1 MSAAFERTIRKAAFF
16 IENKSKHSEKLVIM
30 ADITA
35 AAVKQLREKT
45 GAGMMECKNAL
56 VEAEGNEEKAVNI
69 LRERGLASAKKRE
82 GRIAAEG
89 IVGSYIHMGGK
100 VGVLVELNCE
110 TDFVA
115 RGEEFQQLVKDIAM
129 HIAAAEPRY
138 VTREEIPADVLDKE
152 REIARA
158 QAKNDPKMANKP
170 DQVIDKIV
178 EGRLN
183 KFYEE
188 TVLVDQ
194 PFVKA
199 PEKTIAEL
207 VTEKTAKTGERI
219 AVRRFT
225 RYKMGEGIQR
235 RDDDFGSEVASMLK

>member
-1 MSAAFERTIRKAAFF
+1 
-16 IENKSKHSEKLVIM
+16 M
-30 ADITA
+30 AEITA

-56 VEAEGNEEKAVNI
+56 VEAGGSEEKAINI

-100 VGVLVELNCE
+100 VGVLVEVNCE

-115 RGEEFQQLVKDIAM
+115 RSDAFQQLVKDVAM

-138 VTREEIPADVLDKE
+138 VSREEVPADALDKE
-152 REIARA
+152 RESALA
-158 QAKNDPKMANKP
+158 QAKNDPKNANKP

-188 TVLVDQ
+188 AVLLDQ
-194 PFVKA
+194 PFVKDPA
-199 PEKTIAEL
+199 KTVGEL
-207 VTEKTAKTGERI
+207 VTEKIAKTGEKI
-219 AVRRFT
+219 TIRRFA
-225 RYKMGEGIQR
+225 RYKMGEGLAK
-235 RDDDFGSEVASMLK
+235 RDDDFGDEVAKLAQG

>member
-1 MSAAFERTIRKAAFF
+1 
-16 IENKSKHSEKLVIM
+16 M
-30 ADITA
+30 AEITA
-35 AAVKQLREKT
+35 AAVKQLRDKT
-45 GAGMMECKNAL
+45 GAGMMECKKAL
-56 VEAEGNEEKAVNI
+56 IEAEGNEEKAIEN
-69 LRERGLASAKKRE
+69 LRKSGLASAKKRE

-129 HIAAAEPRY
+129 HVAAAEPRY
-138 VTREEIPADVLDKE
+138 VSRDEVPASVLDKE
-152 REIARA
+152 REIATA
-158 QAKNDPKMANKP
+158 QAKSDPKNANKP
-170 DQVIDKIV
+170 DQVIEKIV

-188 TVLVDQ
+188 QVLVDQ

-199 PEKTIAEL
+199 PEKTVGEL
-207 VTEKTAKTGERI
+207 VTEKGAKTGERI
-219 AVRRFT
+219 AIRRFT
-225 RYKMGEGIQR
+225 RYKMGEGLDR
-235 RDDDFGSEVASMLK
+235 RGDDFGGEVASLLS

>member
-1 MSAAFERTIRKAAFF
+1 
-16 IENKSKHSEKLVIM
+16 M

-56 VEAEGNEEKAVNI
+56 VEAEGNEEKAIEI
-69 LRERGLASAKKRE
+69 LRKRGLASAKKRE

-89 IVGSYIHMGGK
+89 IVGQYIHMGGK
-100 VGVLVELNCE
+100 VGVLVEVNCE

-115 RGEEFQQLVKDIAM
+115 RGDEFQQLVKDIAM

-138 VTREEIPADVLDKE
+138 VTREEIPAEALDKE

-158 QAKNDPKMANKP
+158 QAKNDPKNASKP

-188 TVLVDQ
+188 AVLLDQ
-194 PFVKA
+194 PFVKEPA
-199 PEKTIAEL
+199 KTVGEL
-207 VTEKTAKTGERI
+207 VTEKVAKTGEKI
-219 AVRRFT
+219 TVRRFS
-225 RYKMGEGIQR
+225 RYKMGEGLEKKE
-235 RDDDFGSEVASMLK
+235 DDFGGEVASLVG

>member
-1 MSAAFERTIRKAAFF
+1 
-16 IENKSKHSEKLVIM
+16 M

-56 VEAEGNEEKAVNI
+56 VESGGNEEKAIDI

-138 VTREEIPADVLDKE
+138 VAREEVPHDVLEKE

-183 KFYEE
+183 KYYEE
-188 TVLVDQ
+188 TVLNDQ
-194 PFVKA
+194 PFVKD
-199 PEKTIAEL
+199 PSKTVAEL
-207 VTEKTAKTGERI
+207 VTEKIAKTGERI
-219 AVRRFT
+219 TVRRFT
-225 RYKMGEGIQR
+225 RYKMGEGLER
-235 RDDDFGSEVASMLK
+235 RADDFGSEVASMLG

>member
-1 MSAAFERTIRKAAFF
+1 
-16 IENKSKHSEKLVIM
+16 M

-56 VEAEGNEEKAVNI
+56 VEAEGNEEKAIEI
-69 LRERGLASAKKRE
+69 LRKRGLASAKKRE

-89 IVGSYIHMGGK
+89 IVGQYIHMGGK
-100 VGVLVELNCE
+100 VGVLVEVNCE

-115 RGEEFQQLVKDIAM
+115 RGEEFQQLVKDVAM

-138 VTREEIPADVLDKE
+138 VTREEIPAEALDKE

-158 QAKNDPKMANKP
+158 QAKNDPKNANKP
-170 DQVIDKIV
+170 DQVLDKIV

-188 TVLVDQ
+188 AVLVDQ
-194 PFVKA
+194 PFVKEPA
-199 PEKTIAEL
+199 KTVGEL
-207 VTEKTAKTGERI
+207 VTEKVAKTGEKI
-219 AVRRFT
+219 TVRRFT
-225 RYKMGEGIQR
+225 RYKMGEGL
-235 RDDDFGSEVASMLK
+235 DKKEDDFGGEVASLVG

>member
-1 MSAAFERTIRKAAFF
+1 MTYA
-16 IENKSKHSEKLVIM
+16 KLESVGIM

-35 AAVKQLREKT
+35 VAVKQLREKT

-56 VEAEGNEEKAVNI
+56 VEAEGNEEKAIEI
-69 LRERGLASAKKRE
+69 LRKRGLASAKKRE

-89 IVGSYIHMGGK
+89 IVGQYIHMGGK
-100 VGVLVELNCE
+100 VGVLVEVNCE

-138 VTREEIPADVLDKE
+138 VTREEIPAAALDKE

-158 QAKNDPKMANKP
+158 QAKNDPKNANKP

-178 EGRLN
+178 DGRLN

-188 TVLVDQ
+188 AVLLDQ
-194 PFVKA
+194 PFVKEPA
-199 PEKTIAEL
+199 KTVGEL
-207 VTEKTAKTGERI
+207 VTEKVAKTGEKI
-219 AVRRFT
+219 TVRRFA
-225 RYKMGEGIQR
+225 RYKMGEGLEKKE
-235 RDDDFGSEVASMLK
+235 DDFGGEVASLVG

>member
-1 MSAAFERTIRKAAFF
+1 
-16 IENKSKHSEKLVIM
+16 M
-30 ADITA
+30 AEITA

-56 VEAEGNEEKAVNI
+56 VEAGGNEEKAVDI

-115 RGEEFQQLVKDIAM
+115 RSEEFQQLVKDIAM
-129 HIAAAEPRY
+129 HVAASEPSY
-138 VTREEIPADVLDKE
+138 VSRADIPASVLDKE

-158 QAKNDPKMANKP
+158 QVKNDPKMANKP
-170 DQVIDKIV
+170 DQVIEQIV

-183 KFYEE
+183 KFYEQS
-188 TVLVDQ
+188 VLLDQ
-194 PFVKA
+194 LFVKA
-199 PEKTIAEL
+199 SEKTVGEL
-207 VTEKTAKTGERI
+207 VMEKVAKTGERI

-225 RYKMGEGIQR
+225 RYKMGEGLEK
-235 RDDDFGSEVASMLK
+235 RDDDFGGDVAAMLQ

>member
-1 MSAAFERTIRKAAFF
+1 
-16 IENKSKHSEKLVIM
+16 M
-30 ADITA
+30 AEVTA

-45 GAGMMECKNAL
+45 GAGMMECKSAL
-56 VEAEGNEEKAVNI
+56 KESEGNEERAIEV
-69 LRERGLASAKKRE
+69 LRKRGLASARKRE

-100 VGVLVELNCE
+100 VGVLVEVNCE

-115 RGEEFQQLVKDIAM
+115 RSDEFQQLVKDIAM

-138 VTREEIPADVLDKE
+138 VNREDVPAEALEKE

-158 QAKNDPKMANKP
+158 QAKNDPKNANKP

-188 TVLVDQ
+188 SVLLDQ
-194 PFVKA
+194 PFVKDPA
-199 PEKTIAEL
+199 KSVSEL
-207 VTEKTAKTGERI
+207 VTEKVAKTGEKI
-219 AVRRFT
+219 TIRRFT
-225 RYKMGEGIQR
+225 RYKMGEGLDR
-235 RDDDFGSEVASMLK
+235 RDDDFTSEVASLAG

>member
-1 MSAAFERTIRKAAFF
+1 
-16 IENKSKHSEKLVIM
+16 M

-56 VEAEGNEEKAVNI
+56 VESEGNEERSIEI
-69 LRERGLASAKKRE
+69 LRKRGLASAKKRE

-100 VGVLVELNCE
+100 VGVLLEVNCE

-129 HIAAAEPRY
+129 HVAAAEPRY
-138 VTREEIPADVLDKE
+138 VSREDVAAGDLDKE

-158 QAKNDPKMANKP
+158 QAKNDPKNANKP
-170 DQVIDKIV
+170 DQVLDKIV

-188 TVLVDQ
+188 TVLLDQ
-194 PFVKA
+194 PFVKDPA
-199 PEKTIAEL
+199 KTVGEL
-207 VTEKTAKTGERI
+207 VTEKVAKTGEKI
-219 AVRRFT
+219 TIRRFT
-225 RYKMGEGIQR
+225 RYKMGEGLDKR
-235 RDDDFGSEVASMLK
+235 EDDFGGEVASLVG